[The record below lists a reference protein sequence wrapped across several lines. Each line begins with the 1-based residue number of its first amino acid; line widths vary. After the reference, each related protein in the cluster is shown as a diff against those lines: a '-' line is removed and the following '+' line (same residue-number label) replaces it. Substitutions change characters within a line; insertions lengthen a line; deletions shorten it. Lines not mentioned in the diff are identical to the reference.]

1 MYIKHTP
8 SKIAIKG
15 YKKDDC
21 TVIAIGNA
29 LGISYDLS
37 RKILQTVYSRR
48 VTKHGELPFRTE
60 NPLAKKY
67 FTLQMHVQK
76 VCRGLS
82 VEEIGFEPFEKE
94 KRITLLKFAKQ
105 YNEGVYLALVD
116 RHLATVIDG
125 QLIDTF
131 DSSSRKMIAAYKID
145 SPQAHETIQ
154 ELAKYYK
161 MNSNK
166 HIFQDH
172 KENMDY
178 YIENRPM
185 PIFCA

>member
-1 MYIKHTP
+1 MYIKRIPT
-8 SKIAIKG
+8 KVAIKG
-15 YKKDDC
+15 YKDNDC

-60 NPLAKKY
+60 NPLAKEH
-67 FTLQMHVQK
+67 FILQMHVQK

-82 VEEIGFEPFEKE
+82 VEEIQFESFEKE
-94 KRITLLKFAKQ
+94 KRTTLGKFIED

-125 QLIDTF
+125 QLIDMF
-131 DSSSRKMIAAYKID
+131 DSSSRNMIAAYKID
-145 SPQAHETIQ
+145 ISFAQETVKG
-154 ELAKYYK
+154 LASHYK
-161 MNSNK
+161 MNNSK

-172 KENMDY
+172 TDNMNY
-178 YIENRPM
+178 YIKNNQM
-185 PIFCA
+185 PICCA

>member
-8 SKIAIKG
+8 NKVAIKG
-15 YKKDDC
+15 YKDNDC

-60 NPLAKKY
+60 NPLAKEH
-67 FTLQMHVQK
+67 FILQMHVQK

-82 VEEIGFEPFEKE
+82 VEEIKFEPFERE
-94 KRITLLKFAKQ
+94 KRITLRKFAKD
-105 YNEGVYLALVD
+105 YNEGIYLALVD

-145 SPQAHETIQ
+145 LPFAHETIKG
-154 ELAKYYK
+154 LAKYYK
-161 MNSNK
+161 MDNKK